1 MASTVAH
8 IPPPQDNSEIP
19 DQQCAAGSLLVRVQD
34 NMGDTRLVSRS
45 NFIPP
50 PRFKTRLFPSA
61 RILGLLLPPD
71 PSKLPLND
79 LPSGVKW
86 VG

>member
-50 PRFKTRLFPSA
+50 PGSRRGCFPLQGS
-61 RILGLLLPPD
+61 RVCCCRPTHRSSL
-71 PSKLPLND
+71 
-79 LPSGVKW
+79 
-86 VG
+86 